1 MNDLWKSERIEV
13 FSWIRVLLREWM
25 ILVSFTFFFS
35 HISLS
40 LSLTY
45 ISDHHRT
52 FSLSISLSLK
62 IFFKKSLTKVPN
74 YTLSLSLSLSL
85 SSQIFNQPPQKAR
98 KQDKPLVFSFVFFAF
113 PLVGSGF
120 LWLLLVGFPETH
132 TTIAFLG
139 LFSHKK

>member
-62 IFFKKSLTKVPN
+62 FFLKKSLTKVPN

-85 SSQIFNQPPQKAR
+85 FLPRFSTSHHR
-98 KQDKPLVFSFVFFAF
+98 KLGNKTNLLFFLLSFLPFRWWALVFFGYYWLVF
-113 PLVGSGF
+113 LKHTQ
-120 LWLLLVGFPETH
+120 LLPF
-132 TTIAFLG
+132 
-139 LFSHKK
+139 